1 MLCRTG
7 GHAVSTLEE
16 RTAVLEDRTDRLELL
31 FERFMEQ
38 NAASLRS
45 IEHAIE
51 ELKAEGARAREEAAR
66 ARAEDRAEAARYRA
80 EVARDREEAARAR
93 EEDRAEVARDREEA
107 ARAREEDRA
116 EVARAREEA
125 ARARAED
132 RAEAARYR
140 AEAARAR
147 EEAARNRAEDRAE
160 AARDRKKM
168 NRRWGELANKMGT
181 VVQDI
186 VAPSLRRIARDE
198 LGCGDERSFSVTMSR
213 VRSDDPH
220 RRREFDALYVG
231 TQAVLLNETK
241 STALSEYAKDFVEF
255 LKSGEFGLYFPEY
268 RELPLVAV
276 FSSLRLPDDV
286 ITYLTRNGI
295 YAVSMGEE
303 TMQVRNRDAVSARN
317 AR

>member
-31 FERFMEQ
+31 LERFM
-38 NAASLRS
+38 A
-45 IEHAIE
+45 
-51 ELKAEGARAREEAAR
+51 EAAR
-66 ARAEDRAEAARYRA
+66 DRAEAARDRA
-80 EVARDREEAARAR
+80 EAARAR
-93 EEDRAEVARDREEA
+93 EEDRAEVARDR
-107 ARAREEDRA
+107 
-116 EVARAREEA
+116 
-125 ARARAED
+125 
-132 RAEAARYR
+132 
-140 AEAARAR
+140 
-147 EEAARNRAEDRAE
+147 AE
-160 AARDRKKM
+160 AARDRKAM
-168 NRRWGELANKMGT
+168 NRRWGQLANKMGT

-220 RRREFDALYVG
+220 CRREFDALYVG

-241 STALSEYAKDFVEF
+241 STALSEYAKEFVEF

-303 TMQVRNRDAVSARN
+303 TMQVRNRDAVSARK
-317 AR
+317 RTPPDR

>member
-1 MLCRTG
+1 M
-7 GHAVSTLEE
+7 STLEA
-16 RTAVLEDRTDRLELL
+16 RTAVVEDRIDRLELL
-31 FERFMEQ
+31 FERLMEQ

-51 ELKAEGARAREEAAR
+51 ELKAE
-66 ARAEDRAEAARYRA
+66 
-80 EVARDREEAARAR
+80 AARAR
-93 EEDRAEVARDREEA
+93 E
-107 ARAREEDRA
+107 
-116 EVARAREEA
+116 
-125 ARARAED
+125 
-132 RAEAARYR
+132 
-140 AEAARAR
+140 
-147 EEAARNRAEDRAE
+147 E

-213 VRSDDPH
+213 VRSDDRH
-220 RRREFDALYVG
+220 SRREFDALYVG
-231 TQAVLLNETK
+231 RRAVLLNETK
-241 STALSEYAKDFVEF
+241 STALSEYAKKFVEF

-303 TMQVRNRDAVSARN
+303 TMQVRNRDAVSARKRMPPDSPAGRN